1 MRPVK
6 KVKQKEWTAYILISP
21 GGRYR
26 LSAFKY
32 DKIDPLKSRDL
43 KIKNDKNKF
52 RKINLFSKI

>member
-32 DKIDPLKSRDL
+32 DKIAPFKS
-43 KIKNDKNKF
+43 KAIKSMF
-52 RKINLFSKI
+52 

>member
-26 LSAFKY
+26 LSSFKY
-32 DKIDPLKSRDL
+32 DKIPLLKSRAL
-43 KIKNDKNKF
+43 KIKNAKNNF
-52 RKINLFSKI
+52 RKINLF

>member
-21 GGRYR
+21 DGRYR

-32 DKIDPLKSRDL
+32 DKIAPFKSKAI
-43 KIKNDKNKF
+43 KIKNEQDKF
-52 RKINLFSKI
+52 RKINLFS

>member
-32 DKIDPLKSRDL
+32 DKIALLKSRTL
-43 KIKNDKNKF
+43 KIKNDKK
-52 RKINLFSKI
+52 